1 MRISDWSS
9 DVCSSD
15 LRYTARRSRS
25 LIATPMPSAGTGA
38 TAIRDWEDASARY
51 SASNS
56 RAAASTGS
64 PVAESVSSP
73 ADRQSVAEGKRGSVR
88 VALGDR
94 RRLPKKSVIKYKTTR
109 KEYKLT

>member
-1 MRISDWSS
+1 
-9 DVCSSD
+9 
-15 LRYTARRSRS
+15 
-25 LIATPMPSAGTGA
+25 MPSAGTGA

-73 ADRQSVAEGKRGSVR
+73 ATRSEEHTSELQSIMRISYAVFCLKKKKTIIINTDNNLVLSTALVHKHHGKQQHTL
-88 VALGDR
+88 AA
-94 RRLPKKSVIKYKTTR
+94 
-109 KEYKLT
+109 